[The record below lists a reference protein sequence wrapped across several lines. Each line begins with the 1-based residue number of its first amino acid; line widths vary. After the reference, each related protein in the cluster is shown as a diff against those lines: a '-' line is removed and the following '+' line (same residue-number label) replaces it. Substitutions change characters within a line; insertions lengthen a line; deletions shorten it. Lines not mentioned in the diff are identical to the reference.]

1 MLRALVPT
9 LRELTPGEG
18 GDNKQVN
25 ALMSRVDT
33 EKENSQEDNKDESE
47 RDGGGG
53 TASSKEV
60 KSEWILIRRMVLK
73 NR

>member
-9 LRELTPGEG
+9 LRELTPGG
-18 GDNKQVN
+18 GGENKQVK

-33 EKENSQEDNKDESE
+33 EKENSQEDNKDEIE
-47 RDGGGG
+47 RDGGG